1 MIGEKR
7 VESFKLMGKEK
18 NGVEQ
23 ESQVCGRTEH
33 DSCNSNHMERVRE
46 QATACFQTSV
56 FVTVSFVV
64 GFLKR
69 LLLMLFTS
77 GMANV
82 MQY

>member
-1 MIGEKR
+1 MIREKR

-46 QATACFQTSV
+46 SKLLRV
-56 FVTVSFVV
+56 F
-64 GFLKR
+64 K
-69 LLLMLFTS
+69 LLYL
-77 GMANV
+77 
-82 MQY
+82 